1 MREISDD
8 QFIAAVEIIKR
19 RESLL
24 QSVAD
29 ISAEIRRLTL
39 LREDKRQEAR
49 NITNFVIADCVGLTK
64 GIVDNISRNKYKRVY
79 VLDRAF
85 FNRKD

>member
-8 QFIAAVEIIKR
+8 QFIAAVEMIKC

-29 ISAEIRRLTL
+29 ISAEIHRLTI
-39 LREDKRQEAR
+39 LRDDKRQEAR

-64 GIVDNISRNKYKRVY
+64 GIVDNISRNKYKRVRA
-79 VLDRAF
+79 LDRKF
-85 FNRKD
+85 FDRK